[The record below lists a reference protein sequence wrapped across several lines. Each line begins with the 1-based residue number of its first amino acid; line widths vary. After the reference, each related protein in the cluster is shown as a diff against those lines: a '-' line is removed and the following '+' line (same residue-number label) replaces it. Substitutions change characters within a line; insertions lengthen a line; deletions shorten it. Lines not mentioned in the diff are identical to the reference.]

1 MTIVSIFGGSA
12 LAPASPGYQEALA
25 LGRLLA
31 QAGYTVATGG
41 YDGAMEAA
49 SRGAKEAGGH
59 TIGVTASHFA
69 SRKFSPNAWIDQEI
83 AFPTLFQRLHHL
95 VTFSHAL
102 VALRGGVGT
111 LSEVALAWSLMQVA
125 EMPCKPFVLVGPH
138 WRRLLATFQRESTV
152 KEHDLDLLS
161 FAPTVEAV
169 VSLLQAPVRPN

>member
-1 MTIVSIFGGSA
+1 MTIVSIFGGSN
-12 LAPASPGYQEALA
+12 LAPESPEYGEAMI

-41 YDGAMEAA
+41 YDGIMEAA
-49 SRGAKEAGGH
+49 SRGAKEAGGR
-59 TIGVTASHFA
+59 TIGVTTSHFA
-69 SRKFSPNAWIDQEI
+69 SRKLRPNAWIDQEI

-95 VTFSHAL
+95 VTFSHSL

-125 EMPCKPFVLVGPH
+125 EMPCRPFVLVGPH
-138 WRRLLATFQRESTV
+138 WRRLLETFRRESTV

-169 VSLLQAPVRPN
+169 VPLLQPATRAT

>member
-1 MTIVSIFGGSA
+1 MPIVSIFGGGA
-12 LAPASPGYQEALA
+12 LAPGSPGYQEAA
-25 LGRLLA
+25 TLGKLLA

-41 YDGAMEAA
+41 YDGIMEAA
-49 SRGAKEAGGH
+49 SRGAKEAGGR
-59 TIGVTASHFA
+59 TIGVTTSHFA
-69 SRKFSPNAWIDQEI
+69 SRKLGPNAWIDHEI

-138 WRRLLATFQRESTV
+138 WRRILENIRRESTI

-161 FAPTVEAV
+161 FAPTVEGV
-169 VSLLQAPVRPN
+169 IPLLQAHTRAS

>member
-12 LAPASPGYQEALA
+12 LGPTSPGYQEALS

-41 YDGAMEAA
+41 YDGVMEAA
-49 SRGAKEAGGH
+49 SRGAKEAGGR
-59 TIGVTASHFA
+59 TIGVTTSHFA
-69 SRKFSPNAWIDQEI
+69 ARKLGPNAWIDQEI
-83 AFPTLFQRLHHL
+83 TFPTLFQRLHHL
-95 VTFSHAL
+95 VTFSHAM

-111 LSEVALAWSLMQVA
+111 LSEVALAWSLMQMA

-138 WRRLLATFQRESTV
+138 WRRMLENFRRESTI
-152 KEHDLDLLS
+152 KEPDLDLLS

-169 VSLLQAPVRPN
+169 IPLLQAPSRPT